1 MNILFRIM
9 SANVL
14 LAIAFAAPAA
24 HAQARSQS
32 QRRPGEEVSRT
43 TLSRTN
49 RLFGAKRYREARE
62 GLERILRTEKYRDD
76 PEFHFQYGVC
86 LYSETPPRTERAR
99 KEFETAVELDQEF
112 SAAYFWLARTFAS
125 ADSRDRD
132 IPRAKG
138 YLLEA
143 ARTGYNVLGKLD
155 GIPEF
160 GGNASI
166 VSPGFIRDLLWV
178 HRADEPI
185 FADSQ
190 DPFHIPRDLVL
201 LEDDER
207 REHWLR
213 QQQRNFVQK
222 LERDWKTASLLLHS
236 SVREESDAGLD
247 LYTEIAERIQTY
259 RPKIN
264 QPEFRLA
271 LERVEESMGE
281 LLPWVKTTLIE
292 RFVGK
297 GDEILASM
305 RASLGARDFDAVLLK
320 HSKLLLPLT
329 DLMIHVDED
338 FTDASNVIRSKGE
351 EFQERALVMSEI
363 ESLRLEVRGIVIEE
377 PRSGEQDPDKRI
389 AIIWNG
395 SETAEM
401 DPPLAGWVPRQ
412 RKYGIGS
419 TIYQIAELT
428 VTQINRSKV
437 ICLYKDRYE
446 VDLPLKQ
453 RGEER

>member
-1 MNILFRIM
+1 MKILFRIM

-14 LAIAFAAPAA
+14 LAIACAAPAA
-24 HAQARSQS
+24 YAQNRSQS

-49 RLFGAKRYREARE
+49 RLFEAKRYQEAKA

-76 PEFHFQYGVC
+76 PEVHFQYGVC
-86 LYSETPPRTERAR
+86 LYSETPPKTERAR

-112 SAAYFWLARTFAS
+112 SAAYYWLARTYAS
-125 ADSRDRD
+125 ADSSDRD
-132 IPRAKG
+132 IPRAKS

-143 ARTGYNVLGKLD
+143 ARTGFNVLGKLD
-155 GIPEF
+155 EIPEF
-160 GGNASI
+160 GGNSSI

-190 DPFHIPRDLVL
+190 DPFYIPRELVL

-213 QQQRNFVQK
+213 QQQRNFVRK
-222 LERDWKTASLLLHS
+222 LERDWETASLLLHS
-236 SVREESDAGLD
+236 SVREDSDAGLD
-247 LYTEIAERIQTY
+247 LYTEIAERVQTY
-259 RPKIN
+259 RSKID

-271 LERVEESMGE
+271 LERVEESMRE
-281 LLPWVKTTLIE
+281 LLPWVKTTLLE
-292 RFVGK
+292 RFWSK
-297 GDEILASM
+297 GNEILASM
-305 RASLGARDFDAVLLK
+305 RTSLGARDFTAVLLK
-320 HSKLLLPLT
+320 QSKLLLPLT

-338 FTDASNVIRSKGE
+338 FTDASNEIRSRGE
-351 EFQERALVMSEI
+351 EFHERALIMSEI
-363 ESLRLEVRGIVIEE
+363 ESLRLEVLGIVIEE
-377 PRSGEQDPDKRI
+377 SPSGKRDPDKRI

-395 SETAEM
+395 SETAER
-401 DPPLAGWVPRQ
+401 DPPPAGWVPRQ
-412 RKYGIGS
+412 RKYAIGS
-419 TIYQIAELT
+419 SIYQIADLT